1 MPRTSTTR
9 PIGVTL
15 KKLKPCSPSRKSSL
29 LTTRLGGVATRVIIP
44 LISPAKLSGIINREG
59 EVFMRIDTLS
69 TTGIKMATT
78 PVELINAP
86 NPATVNIK

>member
-1 MPRTSTTR
+1 MPRISTTR

-15 KKLKPCSPSRKSSL
+15 KKLKPCSPSRSSSL

-44 LISPAKLSGIINREG
+44 LISPAKLSGIISREG
-59 EVFMRIDTLS
+59 EVFIRAETLR
-69 TTGIKMATT
+69 TTGMKMATT

-86 NPATVNIK
+86 NPATVSIR